1 MSNPDRI
8 YLEPDTGDPDNRTW
22 SEDALWPLPGSGDDR
37 EGVEYIR
44 ADLATLPNEPPPEW
58 VEAMCE
64 GMRWQRTPDARY
76 IMTVIY
82 RALRAKIEEGR

>member
-22 SEDALWPLPGSGDDR
+22 SEDAIWPLPGSGDDR

-44 ADLATLPNEPPPEW
+44 ADLVADGKEKVFALSGPGELCRACGWWRTIPPGPPE
-58 VEAMCE
+58 A
-64 GMRWQRTPDARY
+64 A
-76 IMTVIY
+76 
-82 RALRAKIEEGR
+82 